1 MLLLRKT
8 LTSSALVAAALLAL
22 LGTPQAAGTDAS
34 PLQSLYMIKQLVPN
48 VRTVGVMWNKSV
60 ANTAN
65 LLPELNRAS
74 AALGVKIVIEDVEQ
88 MKDISDKF
96 RDLLQSYHI
105 QVLWIVENDDPFTS
119 SLSKGY
125 LVKNSTLSGVALF
138 APNPDW
144 VSAGACAALMSVG
157 GKAKLFVNQKTLN
170 ALGLKVPQ
178 QFAQTT
184 QFLATN

>member
-1 MLLLRKT
+1 MAA
-8 LTSSALVAAALLAL
+8 LTVITLLAL
-22 LGTPQAAGTDAS
+22 LSTPQAAGTSAS

-48 VRTVGVMWNKSV
+48 ARTVGVMWNKSV
-60 ANTAN
+60 ANTAS

-74 AALGVKIVIEDVEQ
+74 AEIGVKVVIEDVEQ
-88 MKDISDKF
+88 LKDISDEF
-96 RDLLQSYHI
+96 RDLVQNYHI
-105 QVLWIVENDDPFTS
+105 QVLWIVENDDPLGS

-125 LVKNSTLSGVALF
+125 LIKNATLSGVALF
-138 APNPDW
+138 APSTDW
-144 VSAGACAALMSVG
+144 VSAGACAALMSEG

-178 QFAQTT
+178 QYAQST